1 LNTSSQ
7 PDRKDRVWQVAIIGG
22 GPAGCAAAHEAVRL
36 GLAGLVIERGA
47 PHRDKACGD
56 MLVPNAT
63 AIITELGVPFEQQGA
78 ERTGRPFAAV
88 DLRSRSRLL
97 WRVTYPDEPVW
108 IVPRQVLDQM
118 LRDRLPKQMSVHYSA
133 SVNGITQARPGV
145 FHLSVQLADRRL
157 TRVRC
162 QAVILATGAQ
172 NPIAR
177 AFGLCGRGYIA
188 PSISAYL
195 EGPVAN
201 NPVFEFHRCSIAG
214 YRWVF
219 PLSGGLVNLGICSLA
234 RTDGAMLKALG
245 NELVA
250 EYGIVAKHLR
260 WRGGAGSLW
269 SDRGTT
275 WHHEAGILSCGDAA
289 GLVDPVNGEGIS
301 AALISGR
308 AAARA
313 VHSFL
318 QSGRRGGALSR
329 YSAWVYATFSAKYA
343 LTPARMVWRKL
354 CGNDRA
360 AEAAT

>member
-1 LNTSSQ
+1 MITSSQ
-7 PDRKDRVWQVAIIGG
+7 PDQKDRVWQVAIIGG
-22 GPAGCAAAHEAVRL
+22 GPAGCAAAHEAARL
-36 GLAGLVIERGA
+36 GLAELVIERGG

-63 AIITELGVPFEQQGA
+63 AIIRELGVSFEQEGRA
-78 ERTGRPFAAV
+78 RPFASV

-97 WRVTYPDEPVW
+97 WRVTYPEEPVW
-108 IVPRQVLDQM
+108 IVPRRILDQM
-118 LRDRLPKQMSVHYSA
+118 LRDRLPKQMSVLYSA
-133 SVNGITQARPGV
+133 SVNGITQAGPGA
-145 FHLSVQLADRRL
+145 FQLSVQLADRRL
-157 TRVRC
+157 MRVSC

-172 NPIAR
+172 NRIAS
-177 AFGLCGRGYIA
+177 AFGLCGQGHIA

-195 EGPVAN
+195 EGPAAN
-201 NPVFEFHRCSIAG
+201 IPVFEFHRCSIAG
-214 YRWVF
+214 YRWAF

-234 RTDGAMLKALG
+234 RTDGTTLRALG

-250 EYGIVAKHLR
+250 EYGIVAKQVR

-289 GLVDPVNGEGIS
+289 GLVDPVNGEGIT

-313 VHSFL
+313 VHNFL
-318 QSGRRGGALSR
+318 QSGRRAGALSS
-329 YSAWVYATFSAKYA
+329 YSAWVCGTFSAKYA

-354 CGNDRA
+354 CGSDRA
-360 AEAAT
+360 AEAAA